1 MRAGT
6 STGGVVTVGSDGSG
20 AGVIGMASET
30 DAPELAADGAAAD
43 AGGVDDVG
51 FVSGVGVG
59 GSGVGAARFVGVP

>member
-1 MRAGT
+1 MAT
-6 STGGVVTVGSDGSG
+6 ETV
-20 AGVIGMASET
+20 
-30 DAPELAADGAAAD
+30 APELAADGAAD